1 MMTQAKVRFA
11 TFEAYLSWSSSLEN
25 ASEER
30 FELVDGELFAL
41 PPEKEINNWIARCLM
56 LRLIASRQ
64 VAARL
69 IVTHSLELQVP
80 VLRAGDSANRFP
92 DLVVFW
98 PEHLSMMQNRLTIT
112 DEMPPPRMVA
122 EVMSA
127 GKRNRERDLISKR
140 DQYAAR
146 EIPEYWLLDP
156 EIKAVRV
163 LQLQGEQY
171 VEVGTFQ
178 GDECL
183 QSFVFSDLQVTAA
196 EIFADDQSAVI

>member
-1 MMTQAKVRFA
+1 MTQAKVRFA